1 MYRLNPGQ
9 RNNRDHRLFSRKN
22 KQREGRD
29 LGGFAHLW
37 NVKTRFT
44 ATSIHCQTDCR
55 GDLYQ
60 HSVLEGH

>member
-29 LGGFAHLW
+29 LGVGFGL
-37 NVKTRFT
+37 
-44 ATSIHCQTDCR
+44 QTLRR
-55 GDLYQ
+55 G
-60 HSVLEGH
+60 SET